1 MSHAVQP
8 EKTNIPSSA
17 AFWTVLIFVGL
28 VIGGV
33 NFVKAMGGDEAH
45 GGGHGAPTEHAA
57 PAAGHGAHGEGH
69 EAHEAPAAHN
79 EAHGTEAAGKEGHE
93 APAAEHNEAGHAAP
107 ETAQPAKEE
116 AHH

>member
-33 NFVKAMGGDEAH
+33 NFVKAMGGDDAH

-57 PAAGHGAHGEGH
+57 PAAGHGAHS

-79 EAHGTEAAGKEGHE
+79 EAHGTEAEGKGHE
-93 APAAEHNEAGHAAP
+93 ATATEHTEAGHAAP
-107 ETAQPAKEE
+107 ESTPAKEE